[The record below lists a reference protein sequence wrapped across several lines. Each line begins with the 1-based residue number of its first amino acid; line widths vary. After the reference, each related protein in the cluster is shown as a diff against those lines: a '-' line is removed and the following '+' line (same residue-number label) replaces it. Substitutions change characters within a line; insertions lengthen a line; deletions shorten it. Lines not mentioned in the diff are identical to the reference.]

1 MNPRD
6 LQSLV
11 EARDDQYVR
20 HAYEAADLEAAVD
33 NRAEQLA
40 ADKIDDLSQWPKL
53 ANIFPPD
60 QDIDC
65 SGVRMSQLEWLLYL
79 SRHADLPAPEL
90 QRCVR
95 MLRDAMLK
103 HIADDE
109 RVRADALADTM
120 GDLEDRYYSER

>member
-1 MNPRD
+1 MNIRD
-6 LQSLV
+6 LQSIV
-11 EARDDQYVR
+11 ESHDDQIVR
-20 HAYEAADLEAAVD
+20 HKFEAADLEAAID
-33 NRAEQLA
+33 NRAEQIA
-40 ADKIDDLSQWPKL
+40 ADKLNDLSQWPKL
-53 ANIFPPD
+53 AAIFPPD
-60 QDIDC
+60 QEIDC
-65 SGVRMSQLEWLLYL
+65 AGVRMAQLEWLLYL